1 VALELSF
8 SSSPERRT
16 FAHFPGHIAWFVVS
30 ICAIGVWNLASASR
44 NTGAPGATPIW
55 KLQLLFMVVF
65 ALLAL
70 AISLLDYRNYQ
81 RVAWVFYALV
91 ILLLVFVALK
101 GKRVM
106 GARRWI
112 ALGPFSLQPSEL
124 AKLAVTLALA
134 RWLHDDAERRKEP
147 YGLLGLAFP
156 LVIILVPAVMVKFQ
170 PDLGTALIVAGTG
183 FTMLLFAPVRWRT
196 IAILGAVAVIGA
208 TAGYPHLK
216 PYQKKRI
223 ETFVNPEGDVRGAG
237 YHATQ
242 SMIAVGSGEGTG
254 KGWGQGTQ
262 NNMRFLPEQHTDFV
276 FSVWAE
282 EHGFIGCFVLLAL
295 YLALVASAIGIAAN
309 ARDRFG
315 HYAAIGVAG
324 MLFWQAFINV
334 GMVIGLLPV
343 VGVTL
348 PLMSYGGSSVM
359 TIMIAIGLLA
369 NISMRRFVN

>member
-1 VALELSF
+1 MALDLSF

-16 FAHFPGHIAWFVVS
+16 FAHFPGHIAWFVLS

-44 NTGAPGATPIW
+44 HTGASGATPVW

-65 ALLAL
+65 GLVALGV
-70 AISLLDYRNYQ
+70 SLLDYRNYQ
-81 RVAWVFYALV
+81 RFAWVFYVLV

-112 ALGPFSLQPSEL
+112 DLGPVNLQPSEL

-147 YGLLGLAFP
+147 YGLLGLAIP
-156 LVIILVPAVMVKFQ
+156 LAIILVPAVMVKMQ

-196 IAILGAVAVIGA
+196 LLILGAVAIAGA
-208 TAGYPHLK
+208 TAAYPHLK

-223 ETFVNPEGDVRGAG
+223 ETFINPQGDVRGAG

-242 SMIAVGSGEGTG
+242 STIAIGSGEGTG

-282 EHGFIGCFVLLAL
+282 EHGFLGCFLLLAL
-295 YLALVASAIGIAAN
+295 YFALIASAIDVAAN

-359 TIMIAIGLLA
+359 TIFLSLGLLA

>member
-1 VALELSF
+1 MALELSF

-44 NTGAPGATPIW
+44 NTGALGATPVW

-65 ALLAL
+65 SLVALG
-70 AISLLDYRNYQ
+70 ISLLDYRNYQ
-81 RVAWVFYALV
+81 RFAWVFYGLV
-91 ILLLVFVALK
+91 IVLLIFVALK

-112 ALGPFSLQPSEL
+112 GLGPFNLQPSEL
-124 AKLAVTLALA
+124 AKVAVMLALA

-147 YGLLGLAFP
+147 YGLLGLAIP
-156 LVIILVPAVMVKFQ
+156 LVIVMVPAVMVKFQ

-223 ETFVNPEGDVRGAG
+223 ETFINPQGDVRGAG

-282 EHGFIGCFVLLAL
+282 EHGFLGCFILLAL
-295 YLALVASAIGIAAN
+295 YLALVASAIDIAAN

-315 HYAAIGVAG
+315 HYVAIGVAG

-359 TIMIAIGLLA
+359 TIFIALGLLA
-369 NISMRRFVN
+369 NVSMRRFVN

>member
-1 VALELSF
+1 VALDLSL
-8 SSSPERRT
+8 SSSAQRGT
-16 FAHFPGHIAWFVVS
+16 FAQFPGHVAWFVLS

-44 NTGAPGATPIW
+44 NTGSPGATPIW

-70 AISLLDYRNYQ
+70 AISLVDYRNYQ
-81 RVAWVFYALV
+81 LFAWVFYAAV
-91 ILLLVFVALK
+91 ILLLVYVALK

-112 ALGPFSLQPSEL
+112 GLGPFNLQPSEL

-147 YGLLGLAFP
+147 YGMFGLAIP
-156 LVIILVPAVMVKFQ
+156 LAIILVPAAIVKFQ

-196 IAILGAVAVIGA
+196 IAILGTVAVIGA
-208 TAGYPHLK
+208 TVGYPHLK

-282 EHGFIGCFVLLAL
+282 EHGFLGCLILLAL
-295 YLALVASAIGIAAN
+295 YLALIASAIDIAAG

-324 MLFWQAFINV
+324 MLFWQVFINV

-359 TIMIAIGLLA
+359 TIFLALGLLA
-369 NISMRRFVN
+369 NVSMRRFVN

>member
-1 VALELSF
+1 VALDLSF
-8 SSSPERRT
+8 STAPERRS
-16 FAHFPGHIAWFVVS
+16 FAHFPAHVAWIVLS

-44 NTGAPGATPIW
+44 NTGVAGATPIW

-65 ALLAL
+65 ALLSLAL
-70 AISLLDYRNYQ
+70 SLIDYRNYQ
-81 RVAWVFYALV
+81 MLAWVFYVGV

-112 ALGPFSLQPSEL
+112 ALGPFNLQPSEL

-134 RWLHDDAERRKEP
+134 RWLHDDAERRKER
-147 YGLLGLAFP
+147 YGLLSLALP
-156 LVIILVPAVMVKFQ
+156 LAIILVPAVMVKMQ

-183 FTMLLFAPVRWRT
+183 FTMLIFAPVKWRS
-196 IAILGAVAVIGA
+196 IVILGAVAVVGA
-208 TAGYPHLK
+208 TFAYPHLK
-216 PYQKKRI
+216 PYQRKRI
-223 ETFVNPEGDVRGAG
+223 ETFINPEGDVRGAG

-282 EHGFIGCFVLLAL
+282 EHGFTGCLILLLL
-295 YLALVASAIGIAAN
+295 YFALVAAAIDIAAN

-334 GMVIGLLPV
+334 GMVIGVLPV

-359 TIMIAIGLLA
+359 TIMLALGLLA